1 MVNKG
6 NLRSGGAD
14 EKLSIRLFT
23 ITLLSILVVTFQ
35 ANLER
40 SVFQAGR
47 GLWPDPWFLATLLD
61 AYFGFVIFY
70 VWVAYKEKSYA
81 SRILWFVLIMG
92 LGNMAIAL
100 YGLLQ
105 LRTLRPGERWE
116 KLLLSDAA

>member
-1 MVNKG
+1 MKNFLFG
-6 NLRSGGAD
+6 
-14 EKLSIRLFT
+14 LFT
-23 ITLLSILVVTFQ
+23 IILLSMLVVTFQ
-35 ANLER
+35 TNLER

-61 AYFGFVIFY
+61 AYFRFVIFY
-70 VWVAYKEKSYA
+70 VWVAYKEKTYA
-81 SRILWFVLIMG
+81 SRSLWFVLIMG

-105 LRTLRPGERWE
+105 LRKLQPGERWE

>member
-1 MVNKG
+1 MKNFLFG
-6 NLRSGGAD
+6 
-14 EKLSIRLFT
+14 LFT
-23 ITLLSILVVTFQ
+23 IILLSMLVLTFQ

-47 GLWPDPWFLATLLD
+47 GLWPDAWFLATLLD
-61 AYFGFVIFY
+61 AYFEFVIFY
-70 VWVAYKEKSYA
+70 VWVAYKEKTYA

-105 LRTLRPGERWE
+105 LRKLQPGERRG
-116 KLLLSDAA
+116 KLLFREAT